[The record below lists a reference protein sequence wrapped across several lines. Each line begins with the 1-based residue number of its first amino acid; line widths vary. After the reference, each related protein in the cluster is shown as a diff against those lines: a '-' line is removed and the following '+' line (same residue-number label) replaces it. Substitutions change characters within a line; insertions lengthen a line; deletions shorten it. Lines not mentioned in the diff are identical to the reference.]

1 MTHELKKIVQAYQ
14 AASAKGISS
23 VLASVV
29 ALEGSSY
36 RRPGVSMLIHENRNL
51 VGAVSGG
58 CVEKEIVRQAN
69 SVFKDGIPKMMTYD
83 GRYRLG
89 CEGIL
94 YILIEPFKPEKEFL
108 EAFWSTIKNRL
119 QFGIRTYF
127 KAEDNIS
134 NAYGSVFEFE
144 HEELGVRPHMEH
156 MEGVSVFRQQMN
168 PCFKLFIIGAEH
180 DAVQLC
186 SYAALTGWEVTL
198 VVPPSEEKTISDFPG
213 ATEFLPVAPESF
225 DPKIIDDQTAVILM
239 THSYVKDLKF
249 LLRLKDVPL
258 IYLGLLGPAARRE
271 KLLSE
276 FLEHCP
282 DVADTFFDRIHGPA
296 GLAIGSETP
305 QEIAIS
311 VLSEIISVVRKQEV
325 IPLKDKKGTIHSR

>member
-1 MTHELKKIVQAYQ
+1 MKKIVQAYQ
-14 AASAKGISS
+14 RASEKGVSS

-36 RRPGVSMLIHENRNL
+36 RRPGVRMLILENGNMI
-51 VGAVSGG
+51 GAVSGG
-58 CVEKEIVRQAN
+58 CVEKEIARQAA
-69 SVFKDGIPKMMTYD
+69 SVFKDGKAKMMTYD

-94 YILIEPFKPEKEFL
+94 YILIEPFKPSKDFL
-108 EAFWSTIKNRL
+108 QSFWSTIKTRQ

-127 KAEDNIS
+127 KAEDSIS

-144 HEELGVRPHMEH
+144 GGAIGVRAHLEQI
-156 MEGVSVFRQQMN
+156 EDTSVFKQQMD
-168 PCFKLFIIGAEH
+168 PCFRLFIIGAEH

-186 SYAALTGWEVTL
+186 SYAALTGWEVTV
-198 VVPPSEEKTISDFPG
+198 VVPPSEEKTIDDFPG
-213 ATEFLPVAPESF
+213 ATEFLAVAAEAF
-225 DPKIIDDQTAVILM
+225 DPQGIDDQTAVILM

-249 LLRLKDVPL
+249 LLRLKDVAL

-282 DVADTFFDRIHGPA
+282 EVADTFFDRIHGPA

-311 VLSEIISVVRKQEV
+311 VLSEIISVVRKQEPM
-325 IPLKDKKGTIHSR
+325 PLKDKKGTIHSR